1 MSRKQMA
8 SMIKAT
14 KITDEE
20 LAEVKQ
26 LQQDFSVI
34 TYQIGELSLQREL
47 TQKQMRKISEELN
60 NFISSFEK
68 MQEKEVELIGKL
80 KSTYPE
86 AVIDLET
93 GELS

>member
-1 MSRKQMA
+1 MA

-26 LQQDFSVI
+26 LQQDFQLL
-34 TYQIGELSLQREL
+34 TYQIGEISLQREII
-47 TQKQMRKISEELN
+47 QKQLTKLDNEFN

-68 MQEKEVELIGKL
+68 LQLKEEELISKL
-80 KSTYPE
+80 NNTYLDST
-86 AVIDLET
+86 INFET

>member
-1 MSRKQMA
+1 
-8 SMIKAT
+8 MIKAT

-26 LQQDFSVI
+26 LQQDFQLL
-34 TYQIGELSLQREL
+34 TYQIGEISLQREII
-47 TQKQMRKISEELN
+47 QKQLTKLDNEFN

-68 MQEKEVELIGKL
+68 LQLKEEELVSKL
-80 KSTYPE
+80 NNIYLDST
-86 AVIDLET
+86 INFET

>member
-1 MSRKQMA
+1 MA

-20 LAEVKQ
+20 LQEIKD
-26 LQQDFSVI
+26 LQQNSQI
-34 TYQIGELSLQREL
+34 LTYQIGELSLQREF
-47 TQKQMRKISEELN
+47 TQKQLKKLDDEFN

-68 MQEKEVELIGKL
+68 LQENEVNLVERL
-80 KSTYPE
+80 KSQYPDKS
-86 AVIDLET
+86 IDLET

>member
-1 MSRKQMA
+1 
-8 SMIKAT
+8 MIKAT

-26 LQQDFSVI
+26 LQQDFQI
-34 TYQIGELSLQREL
+34 LTYQIGEISLQREL
-47 TQKQMRKISEELN
+47 AQKQLKKLDNEFN

-68 MQEKEVELIGKL
+68 LQEKEEELINKL
-80 KSTYPE
+80 NTTYPN
-86 AVIDLET
+86 ASIDLET

>member
-1 MSRKQMA
+1 
-8 SMIKAT
+8 MIKAT

-26 LQQDFSVI
+26 LQQDFQLL
-34 TYQIGELSLQREL
+34 TYQIGEISLQREII
-47 TQKQMRKISEELN
+47 QKQLTKLDNEFN

-68 MQEKEVELIGKL
+68 LQLKEEELISKL
-80 KSTYPE
+80 NNTYLDST
-86 AVIDLET
+86 INFET

>member
-1 MSRKQMA
+1 
-8 SMIKAT
+8 MIKAT

-20 LAEVKQ
+20 LQEIKT
-26 LQQDFSVI
+26 LQQDSQVL

-47 TQKQMRKISEELN
+47 VQKQVKKLDNEFN

-68 MQEKEVELIGKL
+68 LQEKEVELIERL
-80 KSTYPE
+80 KSQYPDKS
-86 AVIDLET
+86 INLET

>member
-1 MSRKQMA
+1 
-8 SMIKAT
+8 MIKAT

-20 LAEVKQ
+20 LAEIKQ
-26 LQQDFSVI
+26 LQQDSQVL

-47 TQKQMRKISEELN
+47 IQKQVKKLDDEFN

-68 MQEKEVELIGKL
+68 LQEKETELVEKL
-80 KSTYPE
+80 KTQYPDKS
-86 AVIDLET
+86 INLET

>member
-1 MSRKQMA
+1 
-8 SMIKAT
+8 MIKAT
-14 KITDEE
+14 KITEEE
-20 LAEVKQ
+20 LTEVKQ

-47 TQKQMRKISEELN
+47 AQKQLTKIN
-60 NFISSFEK
+60 QDIDNFVSSFEK
-68 MQEKEVELIGKL
+68 MQEKEVELIDRL

>member
-1 MSRKQMA
+1 MA

>member
-1 MSRKQMA
+1 
-8 SMIKAT
+8 MIKAT
-14 KITDEE
+14 KITEEE

-26 LQQDFSVI
+26 LQQDFSII

-47 TQKQMRKISEELN
+47 VQKQLKKLDEEFN

-68 MQEKEVELIGKL
+68 IQEKETELIDRL
-80 KSTYPE
+80 KIAYPDQ
-86 AVIDLET
+86 VIDLET

>member
-1 MSRKQMA
+1 MA

-14 KITDEE
+14 KITEEE
-20 LAEVKQ
+20 LTEVKQ

-47 TQKQMRKISEELN
+47 AQKQLQNINQDIN

-68 MQEKEVELIGKL
+68 MQEKEVELIDRL

>member
-1 MSRKQMA
+1 
-8 SMIKAT
+8 MIKAT

-34 TYQIGELSLQREL
+34 TFQIGELSIQREL
-47 TQKQMRKISEELN
+47 AQKQLRKITEEFN
-60 NFISSFEK
+60 SFVSSFEK
-68 MQEKEVELIGKL
+68 IQLKETELIDRL
-80 KSTYPE
+80 KTTYPE
-86 AVIDLET
+86 QIIDLET